1 MSEKKINQF
10 ISHQLV
16 KAREIAGF
24 TQKRIQEE
32 GIISQSEL
40 SKIENGVKNISAAKL
55 FILANYYKQPID
67 FFFIKNG
74 K

>member
-1 MSEKKINQF
+1 MNEKSINRY

-16 KAREIAGF
+16 KAREVAGV
-24 TQKRIQEE
+24 TQKKVQE
-32 GIISQSEL
+32 GKIISQSEL

-55 FILANYYKQPID
+55 SLLAAYYNQPLD
-67 FFFIKNG
+67 FFFK

>member
-1 MSEKKINQF
+1 MSEKKTNQI

-16 KAREIAGF
+16 KAREELGL
-24 TQKRIQEE
+24 TQMKVQQDK
-32 GIISQSEL
+32 IIKQSTL

-55 FILANYYKQPID
+55 FLLAEYYKKPIEY
-67 FFFIKNG
+67 FFK